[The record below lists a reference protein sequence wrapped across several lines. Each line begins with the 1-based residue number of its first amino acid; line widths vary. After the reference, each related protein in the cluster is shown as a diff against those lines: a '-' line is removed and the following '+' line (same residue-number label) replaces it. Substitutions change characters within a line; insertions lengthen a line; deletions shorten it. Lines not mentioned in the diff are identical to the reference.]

1 MYENICHI
9 RFDLLCYV
17 ILYYIC
23 IIIIIINL
31 IIIVTV
37 DEVKQLRL
45 AWIIILW
52 MAMGT
57 RFLKPLFHFPS
68 HKGKKRLIIYTPG
81 LTLFLS

>member
-1 MYENICHI
+1 MKICHI

-17 ILYYIC
+17 MLCYIVLC
-23 IIIIIINL
+23 IIIIIISL
-31 IIIVTV
+31 IIIVAV
-37 DEVKQLRL
+37 DEVKQLLL

-81 LTLFLS
+81 HTLFLS